1 MIEIKRVALYA
12 RFSSDHQRTESI
24 DAQIRAMKEFCDHN
38 KWKIVETYIDEAYS
52 ATNDRRPS
60 FRRMIT
66 DSGKGLFDIVLVHK
80 LDRFSRNRYDSAV
93 YKNKLKH
100 NGVRLCSVLER
111 LDDSPESIILEAMLE
126 SIGEYYSSNIAREVM
141 KGLKENAF
149 HCKHTGGLP
158 PLGYD
163 VGPDKKLV
171 INEREAEA
179 VRIIYDMYI
188 NGYGNRDIA
197 ERLNAAGYVT
207 KKGNPFAPNHA
218 AFYEILNN
226 LKYTGTYVYNRSSAK
241 DYNHRRNSHRHK
253 PEEEII
259 RIANGCPAIISQ
271 ETFQKAAERR
281 KSASAVG
288 KLGAKHFY
296 LCSGMV
302 WCGECGKKM
311 SGGKRYGKYHFH
323 TYCCTAHRS
332 DCCNFKEIDSEKLDH
347 YVIALLEQELF
358 CEASMKKQIRHLNQC
373 ISRHNR
379 KLPAWRKVLDE
390 QLYKLNLEYI
400 QLQSSKEKTIEI
412 CEQINTL
419 ESQRIA
425 FESSRNNLQEL
436 EAVEYADFCGLTDS
450 FFALQ
455 EEPFRFRTFIRDYIK
470 SITVY
475 RESVVFSLDC
485 GFGLLDGVV
494 KEFTAKRIDF
504 KTPSQRM

>member
-38 KWKIVETYIDEAYS
+38 RWKIVETYIDEAYS

-60 FRRMIT
+60 FQRMIT

-126 SIGEYYSSNIAREVM
+126 SIGEYYSSNIAREV
-141 KGLKENAF
+141 
-149 HCKHTGGLP
+149 
-158 PLGYD
+158 
-163 VGPDKKLV
+163 
-171 INEREAEA
+171 
-179 VRIIYDMYI
+179 
-188 NGYGNRDIA
+188 
-197 ERLNAAGYVT
+197 
-207 KKGNPFAPNHA
+207 
-218 AFYEILNN
+218 
-226 LKYTGTYVYNRSSAK
+226 
-241 DYNHRRNSHRHK
+241 
-253 PEEEII
+253 
-259 RIANGCPAIISQ
+259 
-271 ETFQKAAERR
+271 
-281 KSASAVG
+281 
-288 KLGAKHFY
+288 
-296 LCSGMV
+296 
-302 WCGECGKKM
+302 
-311 SGGKRYGKYHFH
+311 
-323 TYCCTAHRS
+323 
-332 DCCNFKEIDSEKLDH
+332 
-347 YVIALLEQELF
+347 
-358 CEASMKKQIRHLNQC
+358 
-373 ISRHNR
+373 
-379 KLPAWRKVLDE
+379 
-390 QLYKLNLEYI
+390 EYI

-412 CEQINTL
+412 YEQINTL

-425 FESSRNNLQEL
+425 FGSSRNNLQEL
-436 EAVEYADFCGLTDS
+436 EAVEYADFCGLIDS

-494 KEFTAKRIDF
+494 REISAKRIDF

>member
-60 FRRMIT
+60 FQRMIA

-126 SIGEYYSSNIAREVM
+126 SIGEYYGEYYSSNIAREVM

-149 HCKHTGGLP
+149 HCKHTGGSP

-218 AFYEILNN
+218 TFYEILNN

-241 DYNHRRNSHRHK
+241 DYNHRRNGHHHK

-271 ETFQKAAERR
+271 EALSKGCGEKKICFCRR
-281 KSASAVG
+281 KIG
-288 KLGAKHFY
+288 CK
-296 LCSGMV
+296 
-302 WCGECGKKM
+302 
-311 SGGKRYGKYHFH
+311 
-323 TYCCTAHRS
+323 T
-332 DCCNFKEIDSEKLDH
+332 
-347 YVIALLEQELF
+347 LLPLL
-358 CEASMKKQIRHLNQC
+358 R
-373 ISRHNR
+373 R
-379 KLPAWRKVLDE
+379 
-390 QLYKLNLEYI
+390 
-400 QLQSSKEKTIEI
+400 
-412 CEQINTL
+412 
-419 ESQRIA
+419 
-425 FESSRNNLQEL
+425 
-436 EAVEYADFCGLTDS
+436 GLV
-450 FFALQ
+450 
-455 EEPFRFRTFIRDYIK
+455 RRVR
-470 SITVY
+470 
-475 RESVVFSLDC
+475 
-485 GFGLLDGVV
+485 
-494 KEFTAKRIDF
+494 
-504 KTPSQRM
+504 

>member
-60 FRRMIT
+60 FQRMIT

-149 HCKHTGGLP
+149 HCKHTGGSP

-188 NGYGNRDIA
+188 NGFGNRDIA

-207 KKGNPFAPNHA
+207 KKGNPFAPNRA

-226 LKYTGTYVYNRSSAK
+226 LKYTGTYVYNRSSSK
-241 DYNHRRNSHRHK
+241 GYNHR
-253 PEEEII
+253 
-259 RIANGCPAIISQ
+259 
-271 ETFQKAAERR
+271 
-281 KSASAVG
+281 
-288 KLGAKHFY
+288 
-296 LCSGMV
+296 
-302 WCGECGKKM
+302 
-311 SGGKRYGKYHFH
+311 
-323 TYCCTAHRS
+323 
-332 DCCNFKEIDSEKLDH
+332 
-347 YVIALLEQELF
+347 
-358 CEASMKKQIRHLNQC
+358 
-373 ISRHNR
+373 
-379 KLPAWRKVLDE
+379 
-390 QLYKLNLEYI
+390 
-400 QLQSSKEKTIEI
+400 
-412 CEQINTL
+412 
-419 ESQRIA
+419 
-425 FESSRNNLQEL
+425 
-436 EAVEYADFCGLTDS
+436 
-450 FFALQ
+450 
-455 EEPFRFRTFIRDYIK
+455 
-470 SITVY
+470 
-475 RESVVFSLDC
+475 
-485 GFGLLDGVV
+485 
-494 KEFTAKRIDF
+494 
-504 KTPSQRM
+504 